1 MLATRIRQSETPS
14 DKITGGRHEGVE
26 EGGGR
31 RRRGQG
37 ALVTA
42 KRKAINRRCVN

>member
-1 MLATRIRQSETPS
+1 MLATQIRQSETPS
-14 DKITGGRHEGVE
+14 DKITGGRHEGGE
-26 EGGGR
+26 RERGE
-31 RRRGQG
+31 GQG

>member
-1 MLATRIRQSETPS
+1 MLATQIRQSETPS
-14 DKITGGRHEGVE
+14 DKITGGRNEGV
-26 EGGGR
+26 
-31 RRRGQG
+31 QG

>member
-31 RRRGQG
+31 RREG
-37 ALVTA
+37 ARSFGNCEKKSDKQEV
-42 KRKAINRRCVN
+42 R

>member
-26 EGGGR
+26 EGEEEK
-31 RRRGQG
+31 GQR